1 MRRSLLTLGIGRI
14 ITSMYTLLRLLRQR
28 VDQKNCEQHIDVWLE
43 SLAVASA
50 GDRRSVFHFPM
61 HAFSEGVRL
70 SLTPDLL
77 YSSHNSRP
85 IPVLLCCKPCNPAS
99 AIFYIANLADCLYGL
114 FPQFLTTNT

>member
-14 ITSMYTLLRLLRQR
+14 ITSMHTILRLLRQR
-28 VDQKNCEQHIDVWLE
+28 VDQKNCEQLIDVWLE

-50 GDRRSVFHFPM
+50 GDRRSVFYFPM
-61 HAFSEGVRL
+61 HAFSEGVRPRRL

-85 IPVLLCCKPCNPAS
+85 IPVLLAVNHATPLQQYSISLIWPTVSMAC
-99 AIFYIANLADCLYGL
+99 
-114 FPQFLTTNT
+114 FLNF